1 MADFKTFSYE
11 DELKTVGGKVS
22 VITVEPGPLAAVP
35 EAIII
40 DVYVDGEKQKNE
52 EQVFET
58 SDIGDD
64 ILSATL
70 EEDVYISTDAIG
82 LYDKMKQCA
91 QIYQE
96 VNGNLDEYADR
107 LDELMRE
114 DAEDAYDDE
123 EDFDYE
129 DYDNED
135 SENDEDF

>member
-22 VITVEPGPLAAVP
+22 VITIEPGPLAAVP

-82 LYDKMKQCA
+82 LYDKMRQCA

>member
-22 VITVEPGPLAAVP
+22 VITIEPGPLAAVP